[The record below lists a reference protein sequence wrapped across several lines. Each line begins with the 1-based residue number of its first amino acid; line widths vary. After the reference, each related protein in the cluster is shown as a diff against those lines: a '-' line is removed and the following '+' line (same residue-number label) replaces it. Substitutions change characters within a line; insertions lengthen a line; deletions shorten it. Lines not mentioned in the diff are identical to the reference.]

1 MEDDLHLDTK
11 SEAEIRKIYIHRKTE
26 TDEFVSGRYLKLSFW
41 LKLHLFEGFPG
52 GSVIKNP
59 PTNARI
65 TGLIPG
71 LGRPPGERNGYPL
84 QYSCLGNPMDT
95 GAWWATVHRAAK
107 KAGQDLRTKHKQH
120 TSH

>member
-1 MEDDLHLDTK
+1 MKKYIGILEDDLHLDTK

-107 KAGQDLRTKHKQH
+107 KLDKI
-120 TSH
+120 